1 MTQMNQTTIFETTE
15 STPAGRRADENDRE
29 RLRQALAEIDVKLGS
44 APFER
49 AFTRVQKTESRTG
62 PVSEGQLRAIV
73 DEVVTGSETLEGV
86 AESFR

>member
-1 MTQMNQTTIFETTE
+1 MNPATIFETTE
-15 STPAGRRADENDRE
+15 SSKIARRDDESERD
-29 RLRQALAEIDVKLGS
+29 RLRQALAEINVTLAS

-62 PVSEGQLRAIV
+62 TITEDQLSAIV